1 MRMEWVAEI
10 FPTLLANGWS
20 VTILFGLGLVY
31 FMATDRLATRGRLR
45 AMEKDRDYWR
55 KAAELERER
64 SDRAQATVNRMLP
77 AAENAVRVVE
87 AFTQVTSGS
96 DPAALERGDARR

>member
-1 MRMEWVAEI
+1 MGWVAEI
-10 FPTLLANGWS
+10 LPTLLANGWS

-45 AMEKDRDYWR
+45 SMEADRDYWR
-55 KAAELERER
+55 KATELERER
-64 SDRAQATVNRMLP
+64 SDRAQVTVSKVLP

-87 AFTQVTSGS
+87 AFTQVTAS
-96 DPAALERGDARR
+96 PTALERGETR